1 MLFIIVISKLIKI
14 EIEIIETIKTVETKI
29 MEDIQKQKTKLQQK
43 KNKIAA
49 EEVRLN
55 IKERKIRTR
64 HLIEVG
70 GLVVKAKLDHLPIN
84 TFYGALLSLKNN
96 LTKDNSVQT
105 QWTSIGKNALDK
117 IEASKIRIILK
128 LPEKPSIE
136 IRATLRNHG
145 LKWNS
150 LREEWYG
157 YITNIDSLKN
167 SIGSNKYDL
176 EIIK

>member
-1 MLFIIVISKLIKI
+1 
-14 EIEIIETIKTVETKI
+14 
-29 MEDIQKQKTKLQQK
+29 MEDIQKLKTKLQQK
-43 KNKIAA
+43 KNRIAA

-55 IKERKIRTR
+55 IKERKMRTR

-105 QWTSIGKNALDK
+105 QWTSLGKNALDK
-117 IEASKIRIILK
+117 IEANKIAVILK

-136 IRATLRNHG
+136 VRTNIRNHG

-157 YITNIDSLKN
+157 YVTDVDSLKEC
-167 SIGSNKYDL
+167 IGSSEYDL
-176 EIIK
+176 EII